1 MFGFL
6 KDKLKKA
13 IGKFSKDVD
22 DESEEIIEESQDIS
36 KETIESD
43 SDESQEDS
51 KDELEK
57 QEEKPKDVDKESEE
71 KIEDE
76 SQEEKEE
83 SIEKDDSDSSIEAK
97 DESKEPKVE
106 SQSKEQESS
115 EEQEI
120 KEKASEIEVHI
131 KEEVKEFQEDKDES
145 EEKIKEVIEQ
155 KEEKSKEEE
164 KQEEQENQEQE
175 SEEDKAQEVKRK
187 ESIKEEKHEVKSEL
201 EKPLI
206 VEDDEI
212 DDVKDTLPK
221 PKELKE
227 EIKEEKEIEKL
238 ESEEKVEKKS
248 FFQKIK
254 DKIIS
259 KDKDKEEE
267 DELNDDSKLEES
279 KETFEDET
287 DKTIELKTGEESEK
301 EDDSVDMIIEDDVI
315 KKSVE
320 IENDEEI
327 LKEKE
332 EKVVDNIQDEVK
344 KFKEEKPSEKKGF
357 FSKLA
362 DSVTKT
368 SISESKF
375 NDLFW
380 ELEIVL
386 LENNVAVEVIDK
398 IKEDLKIELVTK
410 KARFGKT
417 QDVIIESLQKTINS
431 LFDVNQ
437 IDLFEEIKKKKPY
450 VIIFVGV
457 NGVGKT
463 TTIAKLAHLLIK
475 NNKTCVMAAGDT
487 FRAAAIQQLEE
498 HAKKLNVRLISHDY
512 GSDPAAVAFDAIK
525 YAEAKGIDVVL
536 IDTAGRQ
543 HSNSNL
549 MAEMKKIQRVT
560 TPDLKIF
567 VGESITGNDCVEQ
580 AKSFNESIGIDAM
593 ILSKADVDEK
603 GGAAISISY
612 VTKKPILYIGTGQEY
627 DCLKE
632 FNKEL
637 VTENLGLK

>member
-13 IGKFSKDVD
+13 INKFSKDVD
-22 DESEEIIEESQDIS
+22 EESEEIIEESIEPDKDES
-36 KETIESD
+36 KEKYKEEKKVEEIKKSEIK
-43 SDESQEDS
+43 EV
-51 KDELEK
+51 K
-57 QEEKPKDVDKESEE
+57 QEEKVDEKEISEIKEQIKEEVE
-71 KIEDE
+71 KF
-76 SQEEKEE
+76 QEEKEE
-83 SIEKDDSDSSIEAK
+83 KKIIEEKVKEK
-97 DESKEPKVE
+97 KVSKKED
-106 SQSKEQESS
+106 KEQEK
-115 EEQEI
+115 I
-120 KEKASEIEVHI
+120 
-131 KEEVKEFQEDKDES
+131 
-145 EEKIKEVIEQ
+145 EEKTEQ
-155 KEEKSKEEE
+155 TIDEKKT
-164 KQEEQENQEQE
+164 Q
-175 SEEDKAQEVKRK
+175 
-187 ESIKEEKHEVKSEL
+187 IKSEL

-206 VEDDEI
+206 VEDDEVK
-212 DDVKDTLPK
+212 DVKDKLPK
-221 PKELKE
+221 PKKLKE
-227 EIKEEKEIEKL
+227 EVEIEKIKDEEKEDTEVKI
-238 ESEEKVEKKS
+238 EKKS

-254 DKIIS
+254 DKITPKDE
-259 KDKDKEEE
+259 KDKKEFADIKKTDEE
-267 DELNDDSKLEES
+267 IDES
-279 KETFEDET
+279 KEQSEPEEEK
-287 DKTIELKTGEESEK
+287 DKTIELKKDEEPDD
-301 EDDSVDMIIEDDVI
+301 DDSVEMIIEDDVI
-315 KKSVE
+315 KK
-320 IENDEEI
+320 EEDI
-327 LKEKE
+327 DLKEEE
-332 EKVVDNIQDEVK
+332 EKIIEKIEDEVK
-344 KFKEEKPSEKKGF
+344 KYKEEKPEKKKGF

-380 ELEIVL
+380 KLEIVL

-398 IKEDLKIELVTK
+398 IKKDLREELVTK
-410 KARFGKT
+410 KARIGKT

-463 TTIAKLAHLLIK
+463 TTIAKLANKILK

-498 HAKKLNVRLISHDY
+498 HAKNLNVRLISHDY
-512 GSDPAAVAFDAIK
+512 GSDPSAVAFDAIK
-525 YAEAKGIDVVL
+525 YADAKGIDVVL

-549 MAEMKKIQRVT
+549 MEEMKKIQRVT
-560 TPDLKIF
+560 NPDLKIF
-567 VGESITGNDCVEQ
+567 VGESITGNDCIEQ
-580 AKSFNESIGIDAM
+580 AKAFNDSIGIDAM

-627 DCLKE
+627 DSLKR
-632 FNKEL
+632 FDKKI
-637 VTENLGLK
+637 VTENLNLK